1 VARREKKHQP
11 ILRICGAYLTVSYPF
26 SPIPPLNTHEEKN
39 QDYRVQKGA
48 YLILEGT
55 IYIAPLSS
63 MNLHSYYSPYH
74 RFPKDSSV
82 YGFTMVYHWRKP
94 GMVLKA
100 GG

>member
-55 IYIAPLSS
+55 NYL
-63 MNLHSYYSPYH
+63 YSPIIFYE
-74 RFPKDSSV
+74 SS
-82 YGFTMVYHWRKP
+82 
-94 GMVLKA
+94 
-100 GG
+100 